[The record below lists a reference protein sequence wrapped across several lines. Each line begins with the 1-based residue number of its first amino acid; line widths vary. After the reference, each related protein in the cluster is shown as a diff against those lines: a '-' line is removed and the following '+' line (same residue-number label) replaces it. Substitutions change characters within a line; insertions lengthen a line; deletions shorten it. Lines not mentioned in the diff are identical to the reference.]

1 MTDWPQLIDDI
12 VQAGVTKAEIAR
24 RLQSPKTTVQ
34 RWHDGTGRPKD
45 PHDKQ
50 LKALHRSLTS
60 QQIRTYEGSIVATS
74 TLMRT

>member
-1 MTDWPQLIDDI
+1 MTDYATLIDQI
-12 VQAGVTKAEIAR
+12 IAAGITKAEIGR
-24 RLQSPKTTVQ
+24 RLNTPKTTVQ

-45 PHDKQ
+45 PHDQQ